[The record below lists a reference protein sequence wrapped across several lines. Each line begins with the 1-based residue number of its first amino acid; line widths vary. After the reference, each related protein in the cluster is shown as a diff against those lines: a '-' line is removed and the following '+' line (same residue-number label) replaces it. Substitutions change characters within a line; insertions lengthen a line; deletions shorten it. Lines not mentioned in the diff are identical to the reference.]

1 MKERASERITH
12 MATGLELSDL
22 PWRKATASSVGNCV
36 ELAAH
41 AGLVA
46 VRDSKNPH
54 GPVLMFT
61 KPELVAWLDG
71 ARKGE
76 FDDLAH

>member
-1 MKERASERITH
+1 

-36 ELAAH
+36 ELAPH

-61 KPELVAWLDG
+61 KSELVAWLDG

-76 FDDLAH
+76 FDDLAR